1 MQVLLR
7 LQAQGGIVSET
18 AQEEERLY
26 PTVLAIG
33 ANEHAG

>member
-1 MQVLLR
+1 MQVLLC
-7 LQAQGGIVSET
+7 LQAQGEVVSET

-26 PTVLAIG
+26 STVLALE